1 MFFAIKYGV
10 HDMTEEKEKPCCACK
25 ETRTIRDQCVLFK
38 GEEHCHE
45 EILKHLNCLRSKGFE
60 I

>member
-1 MFFAIKYGV
+1 
-10 HDMTEEKEKPCCACK
+10 MTEVKEKPCCACK

-38 GEEHCHE
+38 GEEHCQE